1 MLDIS
6 HDLQQK
12 LKKRVDKNQREY
24 ILREQLKLIREE
36 LGEDNTADE
45 AEEFR
50 RKQENYCFPGSEG
63 SYSQGNRTAFKITST
78 NAAESSI
85 LRGYI
90 ETLLS
95 LPWDKCSEDSEDL
108 KAHGRSWKRA
118 LWPEGCKGA
127 YYGIPFCP

>member
-1 MLDIS
+1 MSNEINVLDIS

-50 RKQENYCFPGSEG
+50 RKAKELTASQEVKDRIFKEIG
-63 SYSQGNRTAFKITST
+63 RFKITST

-90 ETLLS
+90 ETLLFLYVS
-95 LPWDKCSEDSEDL
+95 
-108 KAHGRSWKRA
+108 
-118 LWPEGCKGA
+118 A
-127 YYGIPFCP
+127 YVQTEIP